1 MMSKQ
6 PFKIP
11 LALVALDALG
21 AVLLGLGVA
30 KYFANIDI
38 LPVSFQVENYGV
50 ILMFIGGLFMLPM
63 LSYVFGKITETSE
76 RRL

>member
-6 PFKIP
+6 SFKIP

-21 AVLLGLGVA
+21 AVLLGLGAA

-38 LPVSFQVENYGV
+38 LPVSFQVESCGV
-50 ILMFIGGLFMLPM
+50 
-63 LSYVFGKITETSE
+63 Y
-76 RRL
+76 

>member
-21 AVLLGLGVA
+21 AVLLGLGAA

-38 LPVSFQVENYGV
+38 LPVSFQVESYGV
-50 ILMFIGGLFMLPM
+50 ILMVISGLFMLPM